1 MRKQLI
7 QIFLCLAT
15 VTAAAQTQDI
25 TLTLDRTIEMATDSS
40 LEAFRSKNM
49 RSGNSRPVS
58 TALSRQESRYSS
70 LRRANGADFLTRSK
84 AGSSAKRLNWVAEVG
99 MYGVCR
105 IRDSAMMCAKERVR
119 SAYRCTATTTMNC
132 MNGRRS

>member
-40 LEAFRSKNM
+40 LEAFRS
-49 RSGNSRPVS
+49 
-58 TALSRQESRYSS
+58 
-70 LRRANGADFLTRSK
+70 
-84 AGSSAKRLNWVAEVG
+84 
-99 MYGVCR
+99 
-105 IRDSAMMCAKERVR
+105 
-119 SAYRCTATTTMNC
+119 
-132 MNGRRS
+132 